1 MKHPPFFRLAFLFLG
16 AAFLYA
22 LFLAFTGLGSRWLL
36 ALLLGLFLL
45 FFFGDIFR
53 DVRRE
58 KKATQS
64 LEELCDPE
72 PLLRCLEERLPGGA
86 PSKASLRTQLSYAN
100 TLFLL
105 GRREEGEQ
113 LLLRAEAFLPQE
125 EGKADRIYFHLQQTS
140 LLLLREELDAARAI
154 LDRSAALLE
163 GRTIVPDGLR
173 ESLESLTLQL
183 RIQTGDPGDTGL
195 ESDLRLHLVKAA
207 TPYARVCASFLLGRY
222 YLSRQDPSAARPH
235 LELVAEQG
243 GKLHIRT
250 QAAQLL
256 SDFQD

>member
-58 KKATQS
+58 KKAAQS

-72 PLLRCLEERLPGGA
+72 PLLRCLEERLSGGA
-86 PSKASLRTQLSYAN
+86 PSKANLRTQLSYAN

-113 LLLRAEAFLPQE
+113 VLLRAEAFLPQE
-125 EGKADRIYFHLQQTS
+125 EGKADRIYFHLQQAS

-173 ESLESLTLQL
+173 ESLESLILQL

-235 LELVAEQG
+235 LELVVKQG
-243 GKLHIRT
+243 GKLQFR
-250 QAAQLL
+250 QRARELL